1 MILTQRYGIILL
13 VAYSFLDDHK
23 SNEQVTKAGL
33 KQAMMQTG
41 TEKLGQIS
49 CHVVY
54 YEHSVYPVY
63 SKLDPL
69 L

>member
-1 MILTQRYGIILL
+1 M
-13 VAYSFLDDHK
+13 
-23 SNEQVTKAGL
+23 TKAGL

-41 TEKLGQIS
+41 IEKLGQIS
-49 CHVVY
+49 CRVVY